1 VPPTLGYNAFRDNNI
16 LGVYVPAD
24 AIETYKEAD
33 GWSDFFITDVASKPS
48 EIVTTFTVDGINY
61 RLTSLQES
69 SVKVVS
75 GSYSYNVVIPDEVTY
90 ADAKYTVTEIDS
102 SAFSWSGITGIEIPA
117 SVTTIGNNAFY
128 RCSSLAI
135 VSSLNTVPPTL
146 GENAFYDCN
155 ILGVYV
161 PADAIEAYQAADGWN
176 ELPIADLST
185 KPDEIVSNFT
195 VDGIRY
201 NVTSLADCTVKVIS
215 GVDYS
220 GDIVIPE
227 TVTYVNVTYTVTE
240 IGEDAFYWCKSL
252 TSVEI
257 PSSVTT
263 IGNYAFWG
271 CSSLATVTS
280 LNPEPPT
287 LGVYAFYSSNLLA
300 VFVPVDAV
308 EAYKEADGWRGPCIS
323 DIVSQNIEFETI
335 ADVESVKPEVGKY
348 YLIKANRPSGHGTYL
363 SDTELGGATSLA
375 RTDDITLNNVW
386 YVSTG
391 SDSDAIT
398 IQNYVT
404 KGYLFEGAMSE
415 TNVTSANATDIYL
428 FENNHN
434 YTDKNAFG
442 LSLEND
448 SYSSYFLNAW
458 LYSSCTTVWDNDEG
472 SAWYFNL
479 IEADEESLESVISN
493 LTDHYRVTSLPDRT
507 VELIAAK
514 APGRSEVEVPKAV
527 TKANI
532 DFTVTSIGAEAYAG
546 YDKLTNVII
555 PESISAIGD
564 GAFSGCTSLAT
575 VTSLNTV
582 PPTMGMDVFADCVIE
597 HVLVPFEA
605 VDAYKVADVWKDYFI
620 SGIDASSLNEVSA
633 AGNDDSVVCYTLQGV
648 HVKTVRTMS
657 DLKSLTTGI
666 YIVNG
671 KKILVK

>member
-1 VPPTLGYNAFRDNNI
+1 
-16 LGVYVPAD
+16 
-24 AIETYKEAD
+24 
-33 GWSDFFITDVASKPS
+33 
-48 EIVTTFTVDGINY
+48 
-61 RLTSLQES
+61 
-69 SVKVVS
+69 
-75 GSYSYNVVIPDEVTY
+75 
-90 ADAKYTVTEIDS
+90 
-102 SAFSWSGITGIEIPA
+102 
-117 SVTTIGNNAFY
+117 
-128 RCSSLAI
+128 
-135 VSSLNTVPPTL
+135 
-146 GENAFYDCN
+146 
-155 ILGVYV
+155 
-161 PADAIEAYQAADGWN
+161 
-176 ELPIADLST
+176 
-185 KPDEIVSNFT
+185 
-195 VDGIRY
+195 
-201 NVTSLADCTVKVIS
+201 
-215 GVDYS
+215 
-220 GDIVIPE
+220 
-227 TVTYVNVTYTVTE
+227 
-240 IGEDAFYWCKSL
+240 
-252 TSVEI
+252 
-257 PSSVTT
+257 
-263 IGNYAFWG
+263 
-271 CSSLATVTS
+271 VTS

-287 LGVYAFYSSNLLA
+287 LGNYAFDYSNLLA

-308 EAYKEADGWRGPCIS
+308 EAYKEADGWRDLYIS
-323 DIVSQNIEFETI
+323 DIVSQNIEFDAI
-335 ADVESVKPEVGKY
+335 ADVESVKPEAGKY

-375 RTDDITLNNVW
+375 RTDDITSNNVW

-391 SDSDAIT
+391 SNSDAIT

-404 KGYLFEGAMSE
+404 KGYLFESGGMGT

-448 SYSSYFLNAW
+448 SASLNFLNAW
-458 LYSSCTTVWDNDEG
+458 LGSSCTTVWNSDEG
-472 SAWYFNL
+472 SAWYFKP
-479 IEADEESLESVISN
+479 IAADEESLESVISN
-493 LTDHYRVTSLPDRT
+493 LADHYRVTSIPDRT
-507 VELIAAK
+507 VELVAAK
-514 APGRSEVEVPKAV
+514 TPGHSEVEVPQSV

-582 PPTMGMDVFADCVIE
+582 PPTMGTDVFADCVIE

-633 AGNDDSVVCYTLQGV
+633 AGNDDAVVCYTLQGI